1 MITGEYKNSL
11 DEKGRIFIPS
21 KIRSSITG
29 NVLVIT
35 KGVDACLWLF
45 PVEEWKK
52 ISEKL
57 MDSVNV
63 FHKDA
68 RRIQRHFIAPAQE
81 VEIDKSGRIMVSQ
94 TLREYANLQKDCY
107 ICCMGKRIELWDEG
121 EYKSYFDQ
129 NGEDLDAVFERN
141 SEILSF

>member
-107 ICCMGKRIELWDEG
+107 ICGMGKRIELWDEG

>member
-21 KIRSSITG
+21 KIRASITG
-29 NVLVIT
+29 NVLVVT

-45 PVEEWKK
+45 PMEEWKA
-52 ISEKL
+52 ISQKL

-81 VEIDKSGRIMVSQ
+81 VEIDKSGRVMVSQ
-94 TLREYANLQKDCY
+94 TLREYARLHKDCY
-107 ICCMGKRIELWDEG
+107 ICGMGRRIELWDEG
-121 EYKSYFDQ
+121 EYHKYFEES
-129 NGEDLDAVFERN
+129 GEDLDAVCERN
-141 SEILSF
+141 SDILSF

>member
-1 MITGEYKNSL
+1 VITGEYRNSL

-21 KIRSSITG
+21 KLRGTING
-29 NVLVIT
+29 NMLVVT

-45 PVEEWKK
+45 PMEEWKV
-52 ISEKL
+52 IAQKL

-81 VEIDKSGRIMVSQ
+81 VEIDKSGRVMISQ

-107 ICCMGKRIELWDEG
+107 ICGMGKRIELWDEG
-121 EYKSYFDQ
+121 EYRKYFEESE
-129 NGEDLDAVFERN
+129 EDLDVVCERN
-141 SEILSF
+141 SDILSF